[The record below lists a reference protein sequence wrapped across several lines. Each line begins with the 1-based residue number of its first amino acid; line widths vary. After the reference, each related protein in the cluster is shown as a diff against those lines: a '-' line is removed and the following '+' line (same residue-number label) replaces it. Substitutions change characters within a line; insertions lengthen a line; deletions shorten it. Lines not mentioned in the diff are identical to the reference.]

1 MMTPWPVL
9 EELMDGRELGNETP
23 CFHLCSILLAIIE
36 KEKEKDLVITLRK
49 CKEKQ
54 ITCLGGK
61 T

>member
-23 CFHLCSILLAIIE
+23 CFHLYSILLVIIE
-36 KEKEKDLVITLRK
+36 EEKDLAITLRK

-54 ITCLGGK
+54 IICIRGK